1 MTRIDV
7 SEYSVVIEDNG
18 RMTALR
24 YGDPWRDC
32 TGDGL
37 VLALALAL
45 DRIRNPKPEE
55 TEAQ

>member
-7 SEYSVVIEDNG
+7 SEYSVLIEDNG

-37 VLALALAL
+37 VLALTLAL

-55 TEAQ
+55 TEAL